1 MKKIAVIFVAFLML
15 TACKK
20 EDKNIEEQQ
29 VDNTTTNELTEL
41 TEFVIDPE
49 KSIIEWQGKKP
60 AATHTGT
67 LHFKEGKFSI
77 TSEKLFSGN
86 FTVNMNSLTVTDLE
100 GQDKTDL
107 ENHLKGTVEGKKDH
121 FFDVVE
127 YPEAKFEITASHKQV
142 DKHSVSGSL
151 EIKGVKNNI
160 IVPINNINYDGTTA
174 RVETATFLID
184 RTKWGINFM
193 SQSVFDDLKDNFI
206 VDNIALKIILVGT
219 PK

>member
-1 MKKIAVIFVAFLML
+1 MKKIALIFVACLVL

-20 EDKNIEEQQ
+20 EDKTIDESIETPI
-29 VDNTTTNELTEL
+29 TTELTEL
-41 TEFVIDPE
+41 TEFVVDTE
-49 KSIIEWQGKKP
+49 KSMIEWQGKKP

-67 LHFKEGKFSI
+67 LQFKEGSFSI
-77 TSEKLFSGN
+77 TSEQLFAGN
-86 FTVNMNSLTVTDLE
+86 FTIDMQSLTVTDLE
-100 GQDKTDL
+100 GQDKIDL

-121 FFDVVE
+121 FFDVTE
-127 YPEAKFEITASHKQV
+127 YPEASFEITASHKQV

-151 EIKGVKNNI
+151 VIKGVKNNI
-160 IVPINNINYDGTTA
+160 IVPINMIDFDGEFA

-206 VDNIALKIILVGT
+206 VDNIALKIKLVGT
-219 PK
+219 LK